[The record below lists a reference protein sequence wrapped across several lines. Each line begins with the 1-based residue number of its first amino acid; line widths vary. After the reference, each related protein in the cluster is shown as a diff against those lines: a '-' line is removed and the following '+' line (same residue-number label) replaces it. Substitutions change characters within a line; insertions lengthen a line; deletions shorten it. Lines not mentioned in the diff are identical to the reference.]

1 MANTL
6 SFVVP
11 VYEASDLARKLA
23 LRIPVLRE
31 AAKMSGF
38 ELIES
43 IFVDDGSQIP
53 LVDLGNG
60 ITILK
65 HDVNMGKGR
74 SVRDAALA
82 SRGAWVLMSDV
93 DESVPL
99 DEFSKMVKKLNG
111 DVWMVC
117 GSRHG
122 RPGVPLK
129 RKLLSKLFSL
139 VVRLF
144 GVNEINDTQC
154 GFKLFRMDKMRAIFE
169 MQTINRFAFDVE
181 LIERVHEAGGKVVE
195 VSVDWRGNK
204 RSSLKI
210 LRDAP
215 KMLFDLIRLKFTKK

>member
-1 MANTL
+1 MINTL

-31 AAKMSGF
+31 AARASGF

-43 IFVDDGSQIP
+43 IFVDDGSQMP
-53 LVDLGNG
+53 LEGLGDD

-74 SVRDAALA
+74 SVRDAALQ
-82 SRGAWVLMSDV
+82 SRGQWVLMSDV

-99 DEFSKMVKKLNG
+99 DEFRKMVKKLRG

-129 RKLLSKLFSL
+129 RKLLSKLFS
-139 VVRLF
+139 VVVKLF

-154 GFKLFRMDKMRAIFE
+154 GFKLFRMEKMRTIFE
-169 MQTINRFAFDVE
+169 TQTIDRFAFDVE

-195 VSVDWRGNK
+195 VSVEWKGNK